1 MRGEIWDYVHH
12 NSGECGDEDGG
23 GRDETGFDGG
33 VAQDECADEA
43 CCRSQMAGHT
53 EGGFV

>member
-1 MRGEIWDYVHH
+1 LRGEIWDYVHH